1 MSPKKAILRALA
13 GAPDLH
19 PSSLPGYREE
29 PERYQEAV
37 NELLRDRL
45 VEGRKDPEGRMTIA
59 LNQHRRRD
67 VERML
72 RPIWARPAV
81 WAALAI
87 LLAVGA
93 GLVAV

>member
-1 MSPKKAILRALA
+1 
-13 GAPDLH
+13 
-19 PSSLPGYREE
+19 
-29 PERYQEAV
+29 
-37 NELLRDRL
+37 
-45 VEGRKDPEGRMTIA
+45 MTIA